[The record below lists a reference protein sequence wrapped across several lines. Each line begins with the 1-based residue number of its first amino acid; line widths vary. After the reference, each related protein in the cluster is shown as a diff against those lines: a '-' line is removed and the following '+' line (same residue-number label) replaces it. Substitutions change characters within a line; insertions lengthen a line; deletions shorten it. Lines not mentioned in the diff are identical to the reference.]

1 MPDDDKPSHT
11 RGSGDAPDGD
21 SPADAADEAGRK
33 PATVT
38 GLCAADKFFNIG
50 CNGSIPHGFLIAL
63 RTVQLNYIGTTLV

>member
-1 MPDDDKPSHT
+1 MTTNRLTQEVPAMHRT
-11 RGSGDAPDGD
+11 GIR
-21 SPADAADEAGRK
+21 PADAADEAGRK